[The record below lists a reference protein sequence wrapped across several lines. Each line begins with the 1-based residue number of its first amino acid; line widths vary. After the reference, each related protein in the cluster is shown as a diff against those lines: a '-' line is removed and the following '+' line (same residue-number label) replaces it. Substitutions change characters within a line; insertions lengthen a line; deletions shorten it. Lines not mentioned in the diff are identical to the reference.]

1 MKLPVIKKL
10 VEAYTL
16 EELMAAEL
24 AISEGEKP
32 SIEIEGEDEGE
43 QLTHAYAAVTI
54 RQDIELNGKDLK
66 TALREYTNRVRD
78 SIS

>member
-10 VEAYTL
+10 VEMYTL

-32 SIEIEGEDEGE
+32 AIEIEGEDEGE

-54 RQDIELNGKDLK
+54 RQEMELNDKDLK